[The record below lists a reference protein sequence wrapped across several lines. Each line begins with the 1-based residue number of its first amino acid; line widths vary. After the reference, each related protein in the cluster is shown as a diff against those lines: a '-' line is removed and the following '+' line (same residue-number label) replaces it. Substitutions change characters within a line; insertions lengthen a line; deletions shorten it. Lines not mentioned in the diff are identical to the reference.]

1 VTILDMATLSER
13 VQEALIEA
21 NENGFN
27 IASVAE
33 ACGVTVQAVYQWRDG
48 ATKVI
53 EGDKLVELAE
63 VSGYTA
69 RWIATEKGPKK
80 LTKEMRQAQKLMAD
94 MTQERQQMAVK
105 IIAPLAERQSGSPA
119 SNGD

>member
-1 VTILDMATLSER
+1 MTILDMATLSER

-27 IASVAE
+27 IAAVAE
-33 ACGVTVQAVYQWRDG
+33 ACNVTVQAVYQWRDG

-63 VSGYTA
+63 VSGLNA

-80 LTKEMRQAQKLMAD
+80 VTKEMRQAQKLMAD

-105 IIAPLAERQSGSPA
+105 IISPLIERQSGSPA
-119 SNGD
+119 TNGD